1 MELIKEI
8 SKEEFEKKF
17 PEISTYGIDG
27 TQKFLENGTI
37 LLDSEWNGEEYNSL
51 CPDGI
56 KRCYKPVYKETG
68 VDDFEEAEYE
78 RKLIGYEETI

>member
-1 MELIKEI
+1 MSLIREI
-8 SKEEFEKKF
+8 SKEEFKRKF
-17 PEISTYGIDG
+17 SRISTYGIDW

-56 KRCYKPVYKETG
+56 KRCYKPVYKE
-68 VDDFEEAEYE
+68 VDADNFEI
-78 RKLIGYEETI
+78 IGYEETI